1 MSVLIKASVIA
12 IIFVCFSVIL
22 KSFRPEYVFILR
34 ICAVAAIFLLML
46 DDISSFISNMLTAF
60 SAFNISS
67 IHIKLLLKS
76 VGIAVITDFIC
87 DTLKDSGETSIA
99 GVVAL
104 SAKFLI
110 LFMALPMIN
119 ALIIFCLEFVE

>member
-12 IIFVCFSVIL
+12 MIFVCFSVIL
-22 KSFRPEYVFILR
+22 KSYRPEYVFILR
-34 ICAVAAIFLLML
+34 ICAVASIFLLML
-46 DDISSFISNMLTAF
+46 DDISSFITNMLTAF

-67 IHIKLLLKS
+67 VHIKLLLKS

-87 DTLKDSGETSIA
+87 DTLKDSGETSVA

-119 ALIIFCLEFVE
+119 SLIIFCLKFVE

>member
-12 IIFVCFSVIL
+12 LIFACFSVIL
-22 KSFRPEYVFILR
+22 KSNRPEYVFILR
-34 ICAVAAIFLLML
+34 IGTVAAIFFLML
-46 DDISSFISNMLTAF
+46 DDISSFITNMLTAF
-60 SAFNISS
+60 SAFNIDSV
-67 IHIKLLLKS
+67 HIALLLKS
-76 VGIAVITDFIC
+76 VGIAIITDFIC

-104 SAKFLI
+104 SAKFII

-119 ALIIFCLEFVE
+119 ALIIFCLKFVE

>member
-12 IIFVCFSVIL
+12 MIFVCFSVIL
-22 KSFRPEYVFILR
+22 KSYRPEYVFILR
-34 ICAVAAIFLLML
+34 ICTVASIFLLML
-46 DDISSFISNMLTAF
+46 DDISSFITNMLTAF

-67 IHIKLLLKS
+67 VHIKLLLKS

-87 DTLKDSGETSIA
+87 DTLKDSGETSVA

-119 ALIIFCLEFVE
+119 SLIIFCLKFVE